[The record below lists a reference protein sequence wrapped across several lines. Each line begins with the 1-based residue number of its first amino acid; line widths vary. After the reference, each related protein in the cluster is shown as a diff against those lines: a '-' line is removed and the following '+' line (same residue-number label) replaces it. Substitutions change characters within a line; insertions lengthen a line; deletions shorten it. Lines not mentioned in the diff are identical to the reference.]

1 MAKSTLSYGG
11 EQSRRLILGLA
22 ILVCLAMIWGGALHE
37 LERRQSG
44 DLHEME
50 RVTEFQAQASAENA
64 ASLIK
69 RLNAALIDLR
79 MHWMEGPAQF
89 DMQVGRRQKYMEDTT
104 FQIAVIDA
112 QGWLVYSNLGL
123 PKEPLFLGEREHFRA
138 HVDGGDRL
146 VISKPVEGKRSGK
159 WSIQITRPLLSEK
172 GFMGV
177 LVLSVSPDALTAF
190 RGKLGENAVVS
201 VVADSGDIMARYPD
215 GERVMGQKLQGVPYL
230 AAGAP
235 LYGSFAQ
242 LDPVDGIDRVYG
254 FERLP
259 EYGLSFIVGHPKD
272 EVLASYRDYRTRV
285 VLVAILLSVLVL
297 ALLLTLFR
305 TFAQHLAMKSRLQ
318 ESQAML
324 QSSIET
330 IGEAFVIYDQEDR
343 LAYCNERYREYYQ
356 SSADLLVPGRR
367 FEDIIRI
374 GAERGQ
380 YEQASGRLDA
390 WVAER
395 LAAHRS
401 GQSDLIQRLDDGR
414 WLRIRERKTPEGFIV
429 GFRIDITE
437 LYEAKEAAEAANRAK
452 SDFLAVMSHEIR
464 TPMNAVLG
472 MAQLL
477 LMPNLTEEERQDFVR
492 TILNS
497 GQTLLTL
504 LNDVL
509 DLSKIE
515 AGKLDISS
523 APFDPA
529 QILHEAA
536 TLFAGSVQEKGID
549 LQLAWHGSAGARYM
563 ADPIRIRQMLTNLLS
578 NALKFTDNGFV
589 RIEANEVVNAHG
601 HLLMEFS
608 VTDSGIGIAEDKL
621 VLLFQP
627 FSQADSSTT
636 REYGGTGLGLSIVR
650 RLAELMGGE
659 AGVES
664 EMGKGSRFWFRIR
677 VEALD
682 SHADSRQM
690 VRQAAGDLVAMSGR
704 VLVVDDNPINRKV
717 AQTMLS
723 RLGLS
728 IDQAANG
735 SEAVVAASSIPR
747 PDLVLMDVQ
756 MPVMDGLEA
765 TRRIRA
771 WEMEQGAGRLPV
783 VALSAGVFA
792 EDAEHTRVAG
802 MDDFL
807 SKPLRQDALLAVVV
821 SHLGRKEGA
830 QPRDGE
836 PLQEALTK

>member
-1 MAKSTLSYGG
+1 MAGSFFPQGG
-11 EQSRRLILGLA
+11 RQSRRLALWLA
-22 ILVCLAMIWGGALHE
+22 VLVSLAMIWGGALHE
-37 LERRQSG
+37 LERRQGS
-44 DLHEME
+44 DLHEVE

-69 RLNAALIDLR
+69 RLNAALVDLR
-79 MHWMEGPAQF
+79 MHWTEGPVQFNAQ
-89 DMQVGRRQKYMEDTT
+89 VVRRQKYMEETS

-123 PKEPLFLGEREHFRA
+123 PKERLFLGEREHFRA
-138 HVDGGDRL
+138 HADGGDRL
-146 VISKPVEGKRSGK
+146 FISKPVAGKRSGK
-159 WSIQITRPLLSEK
+159 WSVQITRPLLSDK

-177 LVLSVSPDALTAF
+177 MVISVSPDALTAF
-190 RGKLGENAVVS
+190 RDRLGANATVS
-201 VVADSGDIMARYPD
+201 VVADSGDIMASYPD
-215 GERVMGQKLQGVPYL
+215 GERAMGLKVQGMPYL

-235 LYGSFAQ
+235 TSGSFAR
-242 LDPVDGIDRVYG
+242 LDPLDGVERIYG
-254 FERLP
+254 FQRLP
-259 EYGLSFIVGHPKD
+259 EYGLSFVVGHPK
-272 EVLASYRDYRTRV
+272 EEALASYRDYRTRV
-285 VLVAILLSVLVL
+285 VLVALLLSALIF
-297 ALLLTLFR
+297 ALLLTLYR
-305 TFAQHLAMKSRLQ
+305 TFAHHLAMESRLQ

-324 QSSIET
+324 KSSIET

-343 LAYCNERYREYYQ
+343 LAYCNERYREYYRA
-356 SSADLLVPGRR
+356 SADLLVPGRR
-367 FEDIIRI
+367 FEDIIRT

-380 YEQASGRLDA
+380 YAQAKGRVDA

-395 LAAHRS
+395 IAAHRS
-401 GQSDLIQRLDDGR
+401 GRSDLIQRLDDGR

-477 LMPNLTEEERQDFVR
+477 LLPKLTEEERQDFAR

-536 TLFAGSVQEKGID
+536 TLFAGSAQEKGID
-549 LQLAWHGSAGARYM
+549 LQLAWLGRPGARYL
-563 ADPIRIRQMLTNLLS
+563 ADPIRIRQMLTNLVS
-578 NALKFTDNGFV
+578 NAVKFTAGGFV
-589 RIEANEVVNAHG
+589 RIEASEVADAQG
-601 HLLMEFS
+601 QLLMEFS
-608 VTDSGIGIAEDKL
+608 VSDSGIGIAADKQA
-621 VLLFQP
+621 LLFQP

-659 AGVES
+659 AGVDS
-664 EMGKGSRFWFRIR
+664 APGRGSRFWFRIR
-677 VEALD
+677 VEALER
-682 SHADSRQM
+682 HADSRQSA
-690 VRQAAGDLVAMSGR
+690 RQAPGDVVAMSGR
-704 VLVVDDNPINRKV
+704 VLIVDDNPINCKV
-717 AQTMLS
+717 TQAMLS
-723 RLGLS
+723 RLGLD
-728 IDQAANG
+728 IDLAANG
-735 SEAVVAASSIPR
+735 SEAVAMATTMPR

-765 TRRIRA
+765 TRRIRD
-771 WEMEQGAGRLPV
+771 WEAAQGCLRLPV
-783 VALSAGVFA
+783 IALSAGAFA
-792 EDAEHTRVAG
+792 EDAERTRAAG

-807 SKPLRQDALLAVVV
+807 SKPVRQDALLAVV
-821 SHLGRKEGA
+821 LA
-830 QPRDGE
+830 YLAP
-836 PLQEALTK
+836 

>member
-1 MAKSTLSYGG
+1 MGNSNLSYGG

-64 ASLIK
+64 ALFIK

-79 MHWMEGPAQF
+79 IHWAEGAAQF
-89 DMQVGRRQKYMEDTT
+89 DTQVSRRRRHMDDMT

-112 QGWLVYSNLGL
+112 QGWLVYSSLGM
-123 PKEPLFLGEREHFRA
+123 PEKRMFLGEREHFRA

-146 VISKPVEGKRSGK
+146 FISNPVKGKHSGK
-159 WSIQITRPLLSEK
+159 WSIQITRPLLSEEGFK
-172 GFMGV
+172 GVMV
-177 LVLSVSPDALTAF
+177 ISVSPDALTAL
-190 RGKLGENAVVS
+190 RGKLGENAVAF
-201 VVADSGDIMARYPD
+201 VVADSGDIIARYPD
-215 GERVMGQKLQGVPYL
+215 GEPVMGMKVQGAPYL
-230 AAGAP
+230 EREAP
-235 LYGSFAQ
+235 LSGSFAQ
-242 LDPVDGIDRVYG
+242 LDPLDGVDRVYG

-259 EYGLSFIVGHPKD
+259 AYGLSFVVGHPKD
-272 EVLASYRDYRTRV
+272 EVLSGYRDYRIRV
-285 VLVAILLSVLVL
+285 VLVAILLS
-297 ALLLTLFR
+297 ALIVTLLFTLYR
-305 TFAQHLAMKSRLQ
+305 TFAHHLDMESRLQ

-324 QSSIET
+324 RSSIET

-343 LAYCNERYREYYQ
+343 LAYCNERYREYYRA
-356 SSADLLVPGRR
+356 SADLLVPGRR

-380 YEQASGRLDA
+380 YAQARGRVEA
-390 WVAER
+390 WMAER
-395 LAAHRS
+395 MAAHRS

-414 WLRIRERKTPEGFIV
+414 WLRIRERKTPEGFTV

-477 LMPNLTEEERQDFVR
+477 LMPNLTEEERQDFAR

-515 AGKLDISS
+515 AGKLDINS

-549 LQLAWHGSAGARYM
+549 MQLAWRGQPGARYM
-563 ADPIRIRQMLTNLLS
+563 ADPIRIRQMLTNLVS
-578 NALKFTDNGFV
+578 NAVKFTDRGFV
-589 RIEANEVVNAHG
+589 RIEAGEVTDTQG
-601 HLLMEFS
+601 RLLIEFS
-608 VTDSGIGIAEDKL
+608 VTDSGIGIAADKL
-621 VLLFQP
+621 ALLFQP

-650 RLAELMGGE
+650 RLAELMGGA

-664 EMGKGSRFWFRIR
+664 ESGSGSRFWFRIR
-677 VEALD
+677 VEALAM
-682 SHADSRQM
+682 HADSRQA
-690 VRQAAGDLVAMSGR
+690 VRQATSDLTTTSGR
-704 VLVVDDNPINRKV
+704 VLIVDDNPINRKV
-717 AQTMLS
+717 TQSMLS
-723 RLGLS
+723 RLGLN
-728 IDQAANG
+728 IDLAADG
-735 SEAVVAASSIPR
+735 SEAVAAATSVPR

-765 TRRIRA
+765 TRRIRE
-771 WEMEQGAGRLPV
+771 WEAEQGVGRLPV
-783 VALSAGVFA
+783 VALSAGVFS
-792 EDAEHTRVAG
+792 EETEHARAAG
-802 MDDFL
+802 MDDSL
-807 SKPLRQDALLAVVV
+807 SKPVR
-821 SHLGRKEGA
+821 
-830 QPRDGE
+830 
-836 PLQEALTK
+836 QEALMAVVIRCLAGQGAAQPPGSQPL

>member
-1 MAKSTLSYGG
+1 MGSSFSQGG
-11 EQSRRLILGLA
+11 KQSRRLALWLA
-22 ILVCLAMIWGGALHE
+22 VVVCLAMIWGGAFHE
-37 LERRQSG
+37 LERSQSS
-44 DLHEME
+44 DLHEIA
-50 RVTEFQAQASAENA
+50 RVTEFQAQASAESA

-79 MHWMEGPAQF
+79 IHWAEGPAHF
-89 DMQVGRRQKYMEDTT
+89 DMQVSRRRKHMEDVT

-112 QGWLVYSNLGL
+112 QGWLVYSSLGL
-123 PKEPLFLGEREHFRA
+123 PAERMYLGEREHFRA

-146 VISKPVEGKRSGK
+146 FISNPVKGKRSGK
-159 WSIQITRPLLSEK
+159 WSVQITRPLLSEEGFK
-172 GFMGV
+172 GVMV
-177 LVLSVSPDALTAF
+177 ISVSPDTLTAF
-190 RGKLGENAVVS
+190 RGKLEASTVVFAVS
-201 VVADSGDIMARYPD
+201 DGGDIMARYPD
-215 GERVMGQKLQGVPYL
+215 GERVMGMKVQGAPYL
-230 AAGAP
+230 ATEA
-235 LYGSFAQ
+235 LRSGSFAQ
-242 LDPVDGIDRVYG
+242 VDPVDGVDRVYG

-259 EYGLSFIVGHPKD
+259 EYGLSFVVGHPKD
-272 EVLASYRDYRTRV
+272 EVLAGYRDYRNRV
-285 VLVAILLSVLVL
+285 LLVAIVLSALIMTLLF
-297 ALLLTLFR
+297 TLYR
-305 TFAQHLAMKSRLQ
+305 TFAHHLAMESRLQ

-330 IGEAFVIYDQEDR
+330 IGEAFVIYDQKDR
-343 LAYCNERYREYYQ
+343 LAYCNERYREYYRA
-356 SSADLLVPGRR
+356 SADLLVPGRR
-367 FEDIIRI
+367 FEDIIRT

-380 YEQASGRLDA
+380 YAQAKGRVEA

-395 LAAHRS
+395 MAAHRS

-414 WLRIRERKTPEGFIV
+414 WLRIRERKTPEGFTV

-477 LMPNLTEEERQDFVR
+477 LMPNLSEEERQDFAR

-515 AGKLDISS
+515 AGKLDINS

-549 LQLAWHGSAGARYM
+549 MQLAWLGQPGTRYM
-563 ADPIRIRQMLTNLLS
+563 ADPIRIRQMLTNLVS
-578 NALKFTDNGFV
+578 NAVKFTERGFV
-589 RIEANEVVNAHG
+589 RIEAGEVADAQG
-601 HLLMEFS
+601 SLLMEFS
-608 VTDSGIGIAEDKL
+608 VTDSGIGIAPDKL
-621 VLLFQP
+621 AQLFQP

-650 RLAELMGGE
+650 CLAELMGGE

-664 EMGKGSRFWFRIR
+664 ESGSGSRFWFRVR
-677 VEALD
+677 VEALAM
-682 SHADSRQM
+682 HADSRQA
-690 VRQAAGDLVAMSGR
+690 VRQAADDLATMSGR
-704 VLVVDDNPINRKV
+704 VLIVDDNPINRQV
-717 AQTMLS
+717 TQRMLS

-728 IDQAANG
+728 IDLAADG
-735 SEAVVAASSIPR
+735 SEAVAAATTVPR

-756 MPVMDGLEA
+756 MPVMDGFEA
-765 TRRIRA
+765 TRRIRE
-771 WEMEQGAGRLPV
+771 WEAAQEAGHLPV
-783 VALSAGVFA
+783 VALSAGAFA
-792 EDAEHTRVAG
+792 EDAEQTRAAG

-807 SKPLRQDALLAVVV
+807 SKPVR
-821 SHLGRKEGA
+821 
-830 QPRDGE
+830 
-836 PLQEALTK
+836 QEALMAIVIRRLAGKGTAQPPDFPPV